1 MKILLT
7 LVLFIQTTFASYNK
21 AKMIYVQDQ
30 SKEKNLK
37 IFKELFQ
44 SRYYLASATFL
55 REYIENGS
63 NIPDELTEWIDT
75 LVIKTGHEVFDS
87 VDINR
92 LVAQPSWSLKFVA
105 SERLFKQNR
114 FNEVVSLLAPFP
126 EKHKFAPEAIL
137 TRGIALSEMGRITE
151 ANKSLEQCQKL
162 ADELSKK
169 NDSEKLERYYT
180 IISEKCLINRA
191 RNYFYEKSYHKAI
204 SLYHEIPKT
213 SYTWPYTLMEMAWSH
228 FYLEDYNRVLG
239 LLVTYK
245 SPLLSSYFFPEAE
258 YLSSLSYLKLCQY
271 DDASVV
277 IDKYDSYY
285 REKTNDL
292 KKILAVNKNSDTY
305 FLKLTLGEL
314 KEKEE
319 MNPYIR
325 NLVTQVRKRIR
336 YSLDLINL
344 KRSILEEKAIKNLK
358 QDAFSNE
365 LKERIGAVINWKRR
379 KINHF
384 IKKEMFDFI
393 NQVHR
398 FSYELFN
405 VSLEVI
411 SNKKD
416 LLYKGQALTNERTR
430 GSENNI
436 KRTELQNFWTFQG
449 AFWADELGDYSF
461 GLESKCKVTK
471 VQTVKGR

>member
-1 MKILLT
+1 MGS
-7 LVLFIQTTFASYNK
+7 QSFASYNK
-21 AKMIYVQDQ
+21 AKMIYIQDQ
-30 SKEKNLK
+30 SVEKNLK

-44 SRYYLASATFL
+44 SKYYLASATFL
-55 REYIENGS
+55 REYIEAGN
-63 NIPDELTEWIDT
+63 NIPEELTEWVDT

-87 VDINR
+87 VKAER
-92 LVAQPSWSLKFVA
+92 LMAQQSWALKFVA
-105 SERLFKQNR
+105 SERLFKANR
-114 FNEVVSLLAPFP
+114 FKEVVHLLAPFP
-126 EKHKFAPEAIL
+126 ENHKFAPEAIL
-137 TRGIALSEMGRITE
+137 TRGIAQSAMNNITE
-151 ANKSLEQCQKL
+151 GNKSLERCEIL
-162 ADELSKK
+162 AKDLAKDNKK
-169 NDSEKLERYYT
+169 EKLERYYT
-180 IISEKCLINRA
+180 IIAEKCLINRA
-191 RNYFYEKSYHKAI
+191 RNYFQEKSYQKAI

-245 SPLLSSYFFPEAE
+245 APLLSSYFFPEAE
-258 YLSSLSYLKLCQY
+258 YLSALSYLKMCLY
-271 DDASVV
+271 DDAGVV
-277 IDKYDSYY
+277 VDKYDSYY
-285 REKTNDL
+285 REQTNEL
-292 KKILAVNKNSDTY
+292 KKILAANKNSDTY

-344 KRSILEEKAIKNLK
+344 KRSILEELAIKKLK
-358 QDAFSNE
+358 QDAFSKE
-365 LKERIGAVINWKRR
+365 LDERMSAVINWKRR

-393 NQVHR
+393 NEVHR

-416 LLYKGQALTNERTR
+416 LLYKGQSLAKERTR
-430 GSENNI
+430 GSEKNI
-436 KRTELQNFWTFQG
+436 KRNELQHFWTFQG
-449 AFWADELGDYSF
+449 SFWADELGDYSF
-461 GLESKCKVTK
+461 GLESNCKLQKVTR
-471 VQTVKGR
+471 VRR